1 MGASF
6 LQKPNKIMEVSL
18 FEYEISSGFDLT
30 YREQEAI
37 AKLEKIAGDRLF
49 RFEFR
54 HGQRE
59 IRARQFL

>member
-37 AKLEKIAGDRLF
+37 AKLEKITGNRLF
-49 RFEFR
+49 SFAFR
-54 HGQRE
+54 HGKQE